1 MSNTA
6 GTAAVALQD
15 VAFHYPGTTHGVEAI
30 GLSIKPGELLV
41 CVGPSGCGKTTL
53 LNLIAG
59 FLAPAR
65 GRILLDGKD
74 VTASGARER
83 NCGIVFQS
91 YALFPTMNV
100 RDNVAYPLRVRG
112 VPPRERHERAQRMLS
127 LTGLAGFA
135 DRLPRMLSG
144 GQQQR
149 VALARAL
156 VFEPRA
162 LLLDEPLSALDAATR
177 LVMRDEIR
185 RIQRLQGIA
194 TLLIT
199 HDQDEALSLGDRVA
213 VMRDGRI
220 EQVASPQDLYDR
232 PANAF
237 VANFVGRANIIDA
250 TVEDADRVATP
261 IGPLQVP
268 RHGLAAGSRIRLLIR
283 PERIVPVSAGSTLE
297 QATMGPNLLAVAV
310 RRDVFH
316 GAVRHL
322 ELVPLPPGGRA
333 TASTLPAGTS
343 APGLAGDGAAAIRLE
358 TSLREPISRVAVPLE
373 AIQFLPAA

>member
-1 MSNTA
+1 M
-6 GTAAVALQD
+6 TAAVELRD
-15 VAFHYPGTTHGVEAI
+15 VAFRYPGTPHGVEAI
-30 GLSIKPGELLV
+30 DLAIEPGELLV

-59 FLAPAR
+59 FLAPTR
-65 GRILLDGKD
+65 GRVLVGGRD
-74 VTASGARER
+74 VTTRGARER

-112 VPPRERHERAQRMLS
+112 VPARERQERAERMLE

-156 VFEPRA
+156 VFEPQA

-185 RIQRLQGIA
+185 RIQQMQGIA

-213 VMRDGRI
+213 VLRDGRL
-220 EQVASPQDLYDR
+220 EQVASPRALYDR

-237 VANFVGRANIIDA
+237 VATFVGRANLIDA
-250 TVEDADRVATP
+250 TVEAPDRVTTP
-261 IGPLQVP
+261 IGRLQVP
-268 RHGLAAGSRIRLLIR
+268 PQDAAPGSRVRLLIR
-283 PERIVPVSAGSTLE
+283 PERILPLGSDPSRDGADGAGR
-297 QATMGPNLLAVAV
+297 GPNLLDVTV

-322 ELVPLPPGGRA
+322 ELVPA
-333 TASTLPAGTS
+333 
-343 APGLAGDGAAAIRLE
+343 GAARPDGTATPTIRLE
-358 TSLREPISRVAVPLE
+358 TSSREPISRIAVPPE